1 MRFRAI
7 QFLILVY
14 SPIMAST
21 TAVHS
26 RLVNPLNQTQETS
39 PAYFYERFKPNA
51 HTVLHFEL
59 IAENLIVNTTQGRF
73 QRIGPNQYIQSPQIL
88 DFPCNLNP
96 NQISI
101 RNGELLIAHVQTS
114 NIERSGES
122 IRFIGNKHIGTYSG
136 AYHNG
141 KALKNIQHCSG
152 AIRMFKDTTY
162 VCWDGLSIYYND
174 SLIKNFSGKVVG
186 NFQLQEKNY
195 GRLGDIYVKND
206 SWTLF
211 TTTGIFRLNPSS
223 KALDTIYQLRNQS
236 ETRHA
241 PILNNFNDVAYH
253 NHWLNLQKDGSI
265 ASIDSFESNILDIS
279 RSIKPLVTTEQ
290 GLFEYDFDSRE
301 QTLLVPGSFH
311 NGEWVN
317 NEFIIATSNYG
328 MLRIDAT
335 TKFIDTLFHNEF
347 NHNSLLIIGDSIFAG
362 AINGL
367 YQTTVQ
373 NFINQTIPEPVRI
386 TTNSQRSLN
395 YILLLVVLFI
405 SILLAQLR
413 YIQKKNKNL
422 LINTKSP
429 HEVITRDT
437 IQNFIKEHIKTVT
450 IDNLRNHFNL
460 SQNTLYELCQPESPG
475 KIIRDERIRIVKEL
489 LENDA
494 PIETLI
500 EQSGF
505 SISYLTRKILP
516 ELKNVKDPN
525 QLD

>member
-7 QFLILVY
+7 KFLILVY

-51 HTVLHFEL
+51 HTVLHFKL

-88 DFPCNLNP
+88 DFPCNLNQ

-122 IRFIGNKHIGTYSG
+122 IRFIGKKHIGTYSG

-174 SLIKNFSGKVVG
+174 SLINNFSGNVVG

-211 TTTGIFRLNPSS
+211 TTTGIFRLNTSS
-223 KALDTIYQLRNQS
+223 KVLDTIYELRNQS
-236 ETRHA
+236 ETRHS
-241 PILNNFNDVAYH
+241 PILNNSNDIAYH
-253 NHWLNLQKDGSI
+253 NIWLKLQKDGSI

-279 RSIKPLVTTEQ
+279 RSIKPLITTEQ

-301 QTLLVPGSFH
+301 QTLIVPGTFH
-311 NGEWVN
+311 NSEWLN

-362 AINGL
+362 ATNGL
-367 YQTTVQ
+367 YKITRQY
-373 NFINQTIPEPVRI
+373 FIKEKIPKPIRI
-386 TTNSQRSLN
+386 STNATSSLT

-405 SILLAQLR
+405 SFLLAQLR
-413 YIQKKNKNL
+413 CIQKKNSDPQLNY
-422 LINTKSP
+422 KSP
-429 HEVITRDT
+429 KEVITRDS
-437 IQNFIKEHIKTVT
+437 ILNFIKEHIKTVT

-460 SQNTLYELCQPESPG
+460 SQNALYELCQPESPG
-475 KIIRDERIRIVKEL
+475 KIIRDERIIIVKEL

-505 SISYLTRKILP
+505 SKSYLTRKILP
-516 ELKNVKDPN
+516 KLKDRKNPHQGD
-525 QLD
+525 